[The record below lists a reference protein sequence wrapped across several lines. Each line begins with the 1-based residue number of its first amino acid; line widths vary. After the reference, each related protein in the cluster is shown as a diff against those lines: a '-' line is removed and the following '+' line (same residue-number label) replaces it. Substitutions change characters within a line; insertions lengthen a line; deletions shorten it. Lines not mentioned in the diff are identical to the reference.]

1 MKRVVQYVI
10 VNSETGDRFGT
21 FLDRTTAEE
30 WLEIANKGYCKSIWW
45 WGKQFEI
52 VEQYRKLDTL
62 FDPNFWYY

>member
-45 WGKQFEI
+45 W
-52 VEQYRKLDTL
+52 
-62 FDPNFWYY
+62 